1 MTEHADAIAKAIQ
14 KAAENEGSLSEL
26 SRAEKDLIRNSP
38 QAQQV
43 LEEFISDGSGK
54 GRHGGEVQDWV
65 KNTRRSVQLNNAAGM
80 LRAQTMNEMATGRK
94 AQNRLRIE
102 TGNLTSTA
110 SVQRNVAGAISRAHQ
125 QTTEGNQ
132 QGGEQTTSNATKTS
146 RGVRVDGDFGNIVT
160 IDAINGDGSVT
171 MTVEINGE
179 QQVKNSSAVE
189 GFGSEAIGAMV
200 DYAGATG
207 RMNAGALN
215 TMINGWQSIDGVE
228 LGDYMTTMADAYNA
242 GYLGRELTTTGNGV
256 VDSLARNIFDQAKQ
270 QRSQEDAKR
279 VQTARELGPIAKVGN
294 LNIDNAV
301 YDLLGADMDG
311 QGNLVDRDG
320 VETGTTREQLKSQ
333 VQLVAAMAQVI
344 GNKWGTNV
352 RLVSPQNIDGVDYIT
367 NNDGTR
373 EVWKGQGYFDP
384 KTNELVLSVT
394 AQEQNIHGAMVSNV
408 ITTMTHEI
416 THALEKMGGQAYN
429 DFRNEVLSMFGRN
442 QAQLDRMIDAKM
454 AQYRAN
460 GVTLDYKGAL
470 DEIVAE
476 SASMMLQNSKV
487 VRDFYLRNAT
497 LAEKVRGIMSRFLEK
512 VKSAFNGLS
521 TRNSEASMLWDQQ
534 AGRYVGNLQEL
545 WDNAFLASTAARNA
559 DGSLTDE
566 ARRTTVTR
574 TVTNEHLA
582 ANLGSM
588 VGEDGRQFSLGADI
602 GKLAMGVKV
611 KFGDLIQSVNN
622 AIFKSRL
629 ANMPGPVAEVF
640 TDAADHAVA
649 DITGTGGVDLGDGA
663 KMELRDDGLVAVH
676 GLSVN
681 NLVEQFTNW
690 GGMPM
695 PSIGVYGVKNMPNH
709 RWFNGAG
716 RAFVMFGQD
725 IIDPAMNEKNALY
738 EKDAFTT
745 MVRYTDKENALPV
758 RMDLVDRFMDV
769 NKVYDDASLRQALNG
784 IAECI
789 PRDMKLKDN
798 PKEFRRRIAEALQSD
813 DMRVPNGLYITKLGA
828 VAKLYEAMNG
838 NKNAIEYS
846 GNEDFYTD
854 KHDNPKSIAKIA
866 KWVADTLYNPNTS
879 GQSTAKTVFDQLKLQ
894 APSVTG
900 TPRVDL
906 DTARANQTAENPVYQ
921 YAEAKPGYII
931 QPNMLRAVGLPTSMQ
946 GHAIV
951 ETMRNAG
958 VHVEFFDDS
967 VDGAAVEA
975 IKNVA
980 MTTAGAQF
988 NLGSMQADMQTYR
1001 QMLAPLVQDG
1011 TMSMMEVDNLF
1022 GTIATAMDYIEQ
1034 HTDILD
1040 FGAQFTREN
1049 RGFTPIKDNSDP
1061 LYKVSLD
1068 FSTLC
1073 KKRLLQQTIQDR
1085 LEARLA
1091 MERNARAGERTVLSP
1106 QERAAIRESLQNLR
1120 EQGLNI
1126 DVACGLCYVE
1136 AARLKAPA
1144 QMERF
1149 LKDPEFYIRKGIL
1162 DRNGDLNKKR
1172 NAYRQAR
1179 IPELLSDLES
1189 RMDTLSPADQ
1199 AKVKDARQQLEDG
1212 KRPTKKMLPKAA
1224 QEQLYQEIRSM
1235 EVGLTND
1242 ELAEIAVVKELG
1254 QDAFTTSEGLTRLRH
1269 EHPIV
1274 WEAFSTYI
1282 RNATHSKGLEGD
1294 VPFYAGD
1301 TYARMGDQMIAN
1313 MNKENGMRAQSW
1325 SDFQLYHILDYIG
1338 ATIELA
1344 TRGVKM
1350 QTYTKVPAFLELM
1363 GRTGAM
1369 INMSLIPKTDS
1380 ATLDFDP
1387 VEGMD
1392 YDTSRKYRDLFH
1404 GNVGNILIGVSDA
1417 QIRSALA
1424 NIGIDYIIPYHASG
1438 LSGEMQKRMG
1448 LKNWKSYQNW
1458 QSEKVPKGQK
1468 ATSVS
1473 DWFDLQ
1479 EAKRI
1484 QQQRQAEYDRGRESI
1499 RDRYFE
1505 LTGQAEQAMAAGD
1518 DARAMQLYDEARA
1531 TGYDAT
1537 WGARQAMQAMGD
1549 RYLALCRERG
1559 ITPKFSTI
1567 RHSGS
1572 NEVTDLTR
1580 EEGYWKLLIDR
1591 KMIDNITG
1599 EIIEQQALK
1608 PNFDQSRLMRIMEE
1622 EVNRY
1627 TATEADRAA
1636 AIAEIDR
1643 LWESGEIQRM
1653 ASSEHLKELVAK
1665 QEAAAVQISAVESA
1679 KDVQRN
1685 SGRQLNLGSD
1695 TTTAVEKTGD
1705 DAVQYAIGS
1714 EQSSV
1719 RDFLMEMDPSTLR
1732 TQAEKEILRRYR
1744 EASGKMQEIRRQMD
1758 EIQGRLNENAYE
1770 NEIARKQ
1777 DQNRMVVLRN
1787 QLERQNDIILEM
1799 EGNNGLGQ
1807 MVRNVQNV
1815 LQHELAGLDHDGL
1828 DASIRELQAREADI
1842 QERLKADIKNLPKID
1857 QLREIA
1863 KIYYK
1868 PAVLDQMAR
1877 SLRRGGGMST
1887 DEVRRS
1893 VYELAIAWAEM
1904 SANIDDGVKSA
1915 KAAERFN
1922 ARVAAL
1928 ANNAVDNQVSSTALS
1943 ELQDEIADSDV
1954 NLPLSLNDAEVA
1966 ALKEHGVSVAE
1977 YARMI
1982 GMVGRVHVNHQ
1993 ARTTYAEDNWW
2004 NNNTDH
2010 NLDEDVVTPVSAIFG
2025 QLSYGDAAYGPWQ
2038 VYEKFAAARAAEDNM
2053 MYPYGENVKDG
2064 QGYKTRGEAVAAA
2077 TADIVNQ
2084 LVSDGLPNFNAANIS
2099 DAGKLAQMI
2108 AAVGARFQSN
2118 LDTRRALEER
2128 LAQSER
2134 AMETYATLRG
2144 GVTDSAIGMVG
2155 YLMDYADRVSQSYA
2169 ETTLAEADTW
2179 R

>member
-1 MTEHADAIAKAIQ
+1 MTALGVTEHADAIAKAIQ

-54 GRHGGEVQDWV
+54 GKHGGDVQDWV
-65 KNTRRSVQLNNAAGM
+65 RNTRRSVQLNNAAGM

-94 AQNRLRIE
+94 AQNRPRIE

-132 QGGEQTTSNATKTS
+132 QSGEQTTSNAAKTS

-171 MTVEINGE
+171 MTVDVGGE
-179 QQVKNSSAVE
+179 QKVVNSDTVE

-215 TMINGWQSIDGVE
+215 TMINGWQNIDGVE
-228 LGDYMTTMADAYNA
+228 LGDYMVTMADAYNA

-279 VQTARELGPIAKVGN
+279 VQTARELGPIAQVGN
-294 LNIDNAV
+294 LNIDNEV
-301 YDLLGADMDG
+301 FDLLGADMDS

-454 AQYRAN
+454 AQYRSN

-566 ARRTTVTR
+566 ARRVTVER

-588 VGEDGRQFSLGADI
+588 VGEDGRQFSLG
-602 GKLAMGVKV
+602 
-611 KFGDLIQSVNN
+611 
-622 AIFKSRL
+622 
-629 ANMPGPVAEVF
+629 
-640 TDAADHAVA
+640 
-649 DITGTGGVDLGDGA
+649 VDGSP
-663 KMELRDDGLVAVH
+663 
-676 GLSVN
+676 LS
-681 NLVEQFTNW
+681 
-690 GGMPM
+690 
-695 PSIGVYGVKNMPNH
+695 
-709 RWFNGAG
+709 
-716 RAFVMFGQD
+716 
-725 IIDPAMNEKNALY
+725 
-738 EKDAFTT
+738 
-745 MVRYTDKENALPV
+745 
-758 RMDLVDRFMDV
+758 
-769 NKVYDDASLRQALNG
+769 
-784 IAECI
+784 
-789 PRDMKLKDN
+789 
-798 PKEFRRRIAEALQSD
+798 
-813 DMRVPNGLYITKLGA
+813 
-828 VAKLYEAMNG
+828 
-838 NKNAIEYS
+838 
-846 GNEDFYTD
+846 
-854 KHDNPKSIAKIA
+854 AKIA
-866 KWVADTLYNPNTS
+866 DSIDGFNVQEEQMTQRDADYLEALRSGDQQRAFELLKEEAAEKGFSTEDLWHGTNKFGFTSFGGVRSSKGGIYTSNDFGMSSSYYAGENTYKEIGKPANGNAANSLPEQIKAKYGDSYIGAQVTGNIGEVFQRAMHDQAQDAPAWLNELIDQFASQNHDNAAKDWEKAVDAVIEDMPRADARAAVKALRGYDFDALLDQWSTASRMATDNSFSSNTLVLYDTNGGMIELDTHGMVNIGGFNENGTYKLWAKPGRQLDADAHGALYSNVEYTDASGAKRVDLTDRVADYAMES
-879 GQSTAKTVFDQLKLQ
+879 GYDSVRMRNVKDYGTTEMNRDQSTAGHDDVVVFN
-894 APSVTG
+894 
-900 TPRVDL
+900 
-906 DTARANQTAENPVYQ
+906 RANLKSADLVTYDDYGSVILPSQRFSSSHD
-921 YAEAKPGYII
+921 
-931 QPNMLRAVGLPTSMQ
+931 LRY
-946 GHAIV
+946 
-951 ETMRNAG
+951 
-958 VHVEFFDDS
+958 
-967 VDGAAVEA
+967 
-975 IKNVA
+975 
-980 MTTAGAQF
+980 

-1162 DRNGDLNKKR
+1162 DRNGDLNKRR

-1344 TRGVKM
+1344 TRGVKL

-1380 ATLDFDP
+1380 ANLDFDP

-1458 QSEKVPKGQK
+1458 QSEKVPNGQK

-1505 LTGQAEQAMAAGD
+1505 LTGQAEQAMAEGD
-1518 DARAMQLYDEARA
+1518 DAKAMQLYDEARQ

-1549 RYLALCRERG
+1549 RYLALCQERG

-1608 PNFDQSRLMRIMEE
+1608 PRFDQSRLMRIMEE

-1643 LWESGEIQRM
+1643 LWDSGEIQRM

-1679 KDVQRN
+1679 KDVQRK

-1695 TTTAVEKTGD
+1695 T
-1705 DAVQYAIGS
+1705 
-1714 EQSSV
+1714 QSAYMNAGE
-1719 RDFLMEMDPSTLR
+1719 DF
-1732 TQAEKEILRRYR
+1732 
-1744 EASGKMQEIRRQMD
+1744 RRQHNMGSRG
-1758 EIQGRLNENAYE
+1758 QWTG
-1770 NEIARKQ
+1770 
-1777 DQNRMVVLRN
+1777 
-1787 QLERQNDIILEM
+1787 
-1799 EGNNGLGQ
+1799 EGY
-1807 MVRNVQNV
+1807 
-1815 LQHELAGLDHDGL
+1815 DFT
-1828 DASIRELQAREADI
+1828 
-1842 QERLKADIKNLPKID
+1842 
-1857 QLREIA
+1857 
-1863 KIYYK
+1863 K
-1868 PAVLDQMAR
+1868 PF
-1877 SLRRGGGMST
+1877 
-1887 DEVRRS
+1887 
-1893 VYELAIAWAEM
+1893 AEQ
-1904 SANIDDGVKSA
+1904 VK
-1915 KAAERFN
+1915 
-1922 ARVAAL
+1922 
-1928 ANNAVDNQVSSTALS
+1928 D
-1943 ELQDEIADSDV
+1943 
-1954 NLPLSLNDAEVA
+1954 
-1966 ALKEHGVSVAE
+1966 
-1977 YARMI
+1977 
-1982 GMVGRVHVNHQ
+1982 
-1993 ARTTYAEDNWW
+1993 WW
-2004 NNNTDH
+2004 K
-2010 NLDEDVVTPVSAIFG
+2010 
-2025 QLSYGDAAYGPWQ
+2025 GD
-2038 VYEKFAAARAAEDNM
+2038 F
-2053 MYPYGENVKDG
+2053 PYGESL
-2064 QGYKTRGEAVAAA
+2064 
-2077 TADIVNQ
+2077 IVGGTPE
-2084 LVSDGLPNFNAANIS
+2084 LFRKIGF
-2099 DAGKLAQMI
+2099 
-2108 AAVGARFQSN
+2108 SN
-2118 LDTRRALEER
+2118 LPIMLNNEH
-2128 LAQSER
+2128 
-2134 AMETYATLRG
+2134 MEYFKYGKKGDANNEHLFSMEQVQKFPELFADPVAIIDNTSKDRTDRSVIV
-2144 GVTDSAIGMVG
+2144 VT
-2155 YLMDYADRVSQSYA
+2155 
-2169 ETTLAEADTW
+2169 
-2179 R
+2179 